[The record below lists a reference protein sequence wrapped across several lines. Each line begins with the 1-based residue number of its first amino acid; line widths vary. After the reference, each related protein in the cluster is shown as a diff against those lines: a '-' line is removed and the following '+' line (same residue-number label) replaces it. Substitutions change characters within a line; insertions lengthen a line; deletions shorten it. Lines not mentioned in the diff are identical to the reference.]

1 MGFVEFK
8 GVPPQVFI
16 SIPTGWKMSTF
27 SRAAVEK
34 YDLGTFTSCSL
45 FYDKEAK
52 QIGVYAY
59 RGNRPE
65 GGVML
70 AHTGKMETQRKGI
83 RLASFAEAFSLPPR
97 EKSGRCVIL
106 DGDDPFD
113 FRIQLP

>member
-1 MGFVEFK
+1 MGFIKFE
-8 GVPPQVFI
+8 GLQGGIFI
-16 SIPTGWKMSTF
+16 RIPTDWKMSTF
-27 SRAAVEK
+27 SKAAVEK
-34 YDLGTFTSCSL
+34 YELDTATFCTL
-45 FYDKEAK
+45 FYDKDTP
-52 QIGVYAY
+52 QIGVIVH